1 MTEFTRRS
9 FLTQTSIGVIGV
21 GVAATAAAVALP
33 RTAPGSQL
41 PNAGTSTLPSAQPP
55 ETSLAEVSLSGPM
68 LVHVR
73 DISTGEIG
81 VLFGTQEIV
90 YRDPELV
97 AHVVRTAGQVARV
110 AG

>member
-1 MTEFTRRS
+1 MTEFTRRL
-9 FLTQTSIGVIGV
+9 FLRQTSIGVIGV
-21 GVAATAAAVALP
+21 GVAATAVAVALP
-33 RTAPGSQL
+33 RTAPESQK
-41 PNAGTSTLPSAQPP
+41 PNAATSSLPTAQSSK
-55 ETSLAEVSLSGPM
+55 TSLAEVSVLGPM

-90 YRDPELV
+90 YRDPDLV
-97 AHVVRTAGQVARV
+97 AHVVRTAAQAARV

>member
-1 MTEFTRRS
+1 MREFTRRL
-9 FLTQTSIGVIGV
+9 FLRQTSIGVIGV
-21 GVAATAAAVALP
+21 GVAATAAAVSLP
-33 RTAPGSQL
+33 RTAPASQK
-41 PNAGTSTLPSAQPP
+41 PNAATSTMPTALSSGTSLT
-55 ETSLAEVSLSGPM
+55 EVSLSGPM

-73 DISTGEIG
+73 DISTGEVG

-97 AHVVRTAGQVARV
+97 AHVVRTAGQAARV